1 MNLNAFKP
9 ILILNAMIKMALD
22 SYFFGNLY
30 ESMRIYVNICEIM
43 QIYAFLCEIMLIQT
57 QLC

>member
-9 ILILNAMIKMALD
+9 ILILNAIKMALD

-43 QIYAFLCEIMLIQT
+43 QIYAFLCEIMLIYAK
-57 QLC
+57 LC